1 MELIPLDDTST
12 SKSTKALNGNNNSAR
27 LPALEGVSPAGGF
40 VSIFTPV
47 DKSRDPESEEID
59 ANGIRLYSWSSAE
72 LRSFD
77 YRSGYFWAVTLCPCF
92 PVAQLESRL
101 GLKGYARALATATLT
116 YAGFFASFIG
126 IVITFFSFFDGGDK
140 HSNSSLLWFLLA
152 FCFFTALIAVRIAK
166 LRTIVRARFMIP
178 GSERDD
184 GYVGCLHST
193 RAIRQMGHHLK
204 CDRAVFCTAPS
215 TLHAYEV

>member
-1 MELIPLDDTST
+1 MELIPLD
-12 SKSTKALNGNNNSAR
+12 SKSTSALNGNSAR
-27 LPALEGVSPAGGF
+27 LPALESVSPAGGF

-59 ANGIRLYSWSSAE
+59 ANGIRLHSWSSAE

-92 PVAQLESRL
+92 SVAQLETRL
-101 GLKGYARALATATLT
+101 GLKGYACALATATLT
-116 YAGFFASFIG
+116 YAGFFAAFIG
-126 IVITFFSFFDGGDK
+126 IVVTFFSFFDGGGGK
-140 HSNSSLLWFLLA
+140 HSYTSLLWFLLA
-152 FCFFTALIAVRIAK
+152 FCFFAALIALRIAK
-166 LRTIVRARFMIP
+166 LRTTVRTRFMIP

-184 GYVGCLHST
+184 GYVGCLHTT